1 VHRRLI
7 VLPLSLWTLALG
19 FDVVSVVSRS
29 DLWAAMAYWN
39 LGAGLAT
46 ALLAGLFGVLDH
58 LGIAPGTRAA
68 RVGLA
73 HALLNIM
80 ALGLLGVSFAIRTVS
95 RDAAM
100 APWAL
105 STAAAG
111 YGLVLGAGWLGREL
125 ARSGAIASAE
135 LGEG

>member
-1 VHRRLI
+1 MHRRLI

-29 DLWAAMAYWN
+29 ELWAAMAYWN

-46 ALLAGLFGVLDH
+46 ALLASLFGVLEH
-58 LGIAPGTRAA
+58 LGLAPGTRAA
-68 RVGLA
+68 KASLA
-73 HALLNIM
+73 HALLNVT
-80 ALGLLGVSFAIRTVS
+80 ALGLLGVSLAIRTVS

-111 YGLVLGAGWLGREL
+111 YGLVLGAGWLGKEL
-125 ARSGAIASAE
+125 ARSGAVARAE
-135 LGEG
+135 LDEG